1 MKRLTQTLDQGQGER
16 KELKLRLE
24 TAANELAI
32 NVELSEQA
40 IAASVT
46 AGEQE
51 LREAEARRAAAEER
65 RMEELV
71 GLLCV
76 CVCLIVSFVVCG
88 LGFVARGC
96 LKGVGMCGVGVG
108 ALAAAVAIDWHAY
121 VRMVSADELHLGKER
136 ERADGSRLDA
146 RRT

>member
-1 MKRLTQTLDQGQGER
+1 MKRLTEALDRGQGER
-16 KELKLRLE
+16 EELKLRLE

-51 LREAEARRAAAEER
+51 LREAEARRAAEEER

-71 GLLCV
+71 GGGWGVRGWLVVV
-76 CVCLIVSFVVCG
+76 CCGALVCLRV
-88 LGFVARGC
+88 GC
-96 LKGVGMCGVGVG
+96 FWGCWVFFGGV
-108 ALAAAVAIDWHAY
+108 
-121 VRMVSADELHLGKER
+121 
-136 ERADGSRLDA
+136 
-146 RRT
+146 